1 MDKQIISRP
10 ARTVTVIQT
19 RGAKA
24 VQIELPAEIKTFGQ
38 LKQMFSTNGISYHIK
53 ENIAIESIGN
63 STLELDTAIL
73 PEGDF
78 KLGIFARKTKAG
90 ADRKLL
96 YTRIKEFVHRDG
108 KDKVNNYFN
117 NATGR
122 HYTTI
127 PNDEL
132 ETLVNN
138 YGGQVVE
145 EVEVQEEEQGQPLN
159 VIELLRKMNVSEET
173 LSSVLDEIAGKPK
186 SDQQWLDEICK
197 QHPLLKC

>member
-19 RGAKA
+19 RGAKT
-24 VQIELPAEIKTFGQ
+24 VQIELPAEVKTFGQ
-38 LKQMFSTNGISYHIK
+38 LKQMFSANGVSYNIR

-73 PEGDF
+73 PDGDF

-96 YTRIKEFVHRDG
+96 YTRIKEFVYRDG
-108 KDKVNNYFN
+108 KDKVNDYFK

-132 ETLVNN
+132 ETLVNS
-138 YGGQVVE
+138 YGGVAVE
-145 EVEVQEEEQGQPLN
+145 EVKAEEEQSQPIN

-173 LSSVLDEIAGKPK
+173 LKEVQNDLAGNPK
-186 SDQQWLDEICK
+186 SDQKWLDDICS